1 MKESN
6 SNGKKKNSDQNVDN
20 DLKVNDTP
28 EPSILENM
36 ETEIRSP
43 VKNTSKEKEKNDDIK
58 TPILSVG
65 KMEPPKI
72 AGTKKGI
79 ANQTK
84 SISIVPTPQ
93 TSAIVGGPS
102 ITNKSSISNSNQ
114 DFSSFKTYR

>member
-1 MKESN
+1 MKETN
-6 SNGKKKNSDQNVDN
+6 LNGKKKSNDQNVDN
-20 DLKVNDTP
+20 DSKVANIQ

-43 VKNTSKEKEKNDDIK
+43 VKNVSKEKEKNDDIK
-58 TPILSVG
+58 KQALSVG
-65 KMEPPKI
+65 RMDPPKI

-84 SISIVPTPQ
+84 STSIVPTPQ
-93 TSAIVGGPS
+93 TSSIVGGPS
-102 ITNKSSISNSNQ
+102 LTNKSSISSSNQ